1 MIGREHIAVLS
12 REVCDNLIGTGCKV
26 FVDATVGGAGHS
38 IGLLERY
45 RQLHIIGIDRDKE
58 ALDRAEVTLKGYSDR
73 VTLLRGN
80 FRDLRQ
86 ILGGIGVTSMD
97 GILFDLGI
105 SSYQLAAGRGFSFN
119 DDEGLDMRMDTR
131 DVLTAYEIVNSFRQD
146 EIARILYEYGEEWQS
161 RRIAK
166 AIFENRKKGRIRTAR
181 ELAAIVASVKRKTG
195 KIHPATKTFQALRI
209 AVNDELGSLS
219 EGMDTAVQLL
229 TPGGRIGIITFHSLE
244 DRMVKHFIRDASA
257 KGSLR
262 AINKKPVLPAEEE
275 IRENTRARSAKLRV
289 AEKTEDLAYA

>member
-1 MIGREHIAVLS
+1 MIGQEHIAVLS
-12 REVCDNLIGTGCKV
+12 REVCENLIGTGCRV

-38 IGLLERY
+38 IGLLEKH
-45 RQLHIIGIDRDKE
+45 RQLHIIGIDRDIE
-58 ALDRAEVTLKGYSDR
+58 ALDRAEATLKGYSDR

-86 ILGGIGVTSMD
+86 ILGGIGVASID

-119 DDEGLDMRMDTR
+119 DDEELDMRMDVR
-131 DVLTAYEIVNSFRQD
+131 DVLTAYEIINSFRQD

-166 AIFENRKKGRIRTAR
+166 AIFDSRRKGAIRTAR
-181 ELAAIVASVKRKTG
+181 ELAAIVASVKKKTG

-209 AVNDELGSLS
+209 AVNDELASLS
-219 EGMDTAVQLL
+219 EGMDAAVDLL
-229 TPGGRIGIITFHSLE
+229 TGGGRIGIITFHSLE
-244 DRMVKHFIRDASA
+244 DRMVKQRFRGNPA
-257 KGSLR
+257 LT
-262 AINKKPVLPAEEE
+262 VL
-275 IRENTRARSAKLRV
+275 TRKAVRPGMDETRSNPRSRSAKLRV
-289 AEKTEDLAYA
+289 AEKN

>member
-1 MIGREHIAVLS
+1 LIGREHIAVLS

-97 GILFDLGI
+97 GFLFDLGI

-229 TPGGRIGIITFHSLE
+229 TPGGRIGLITFHSLE
-244 DRMVKHFIRDASA
+244 DRMVQQRFRADSA
-257 KGSLR
+257 LT
-262 AINKKPVLPAEEE
+262 VLTRKAVMPGTDE
-275 IRENTRARSAKLRV
+275 IRSNPRARSAKLRV
-289 AEKTEDLAYA
+289 AEKN

>member
-1 MIGREHIAVLS
+1 MSGQEHIAVLS
-12 REVCDNLIGTGCKV
+12 REVCENLIGTGCKV
-26 FVDATVGGAGHS
+26 FVDATIGGAGHS

-58 ALDRAEVTLKGYSDR
+58 ALDRAEGTLKGYSDR

-80 FRDLRQ
+80 FRDLKQ
-86 ILGGIGVTSMD
+86 ILGGIGVTSID

-119 DDEGLDMRMDTR
+119 DDEELDMRMDAR

-166 AIFENRKKGRIRTAR
+166 AIFDRRKKDRIRTAR
-181 ELAAIVASVKRKTG
+181 ELAGIVASVKRKTG

-219 EGMDTAVQLL
+219 DGMDAAVDLL
-229 TPGGRIGIITFHSLE
+229 ARGGRIGIITFHSLE
-244 DRMVKHFIRDASA
+244 DRMVKQRFRGDAALTVLTRKAIRPGID
-257 KGSLR
+257 
-262 AINKKPVLPAEEE
+262 E
-275 IRENTRARSAKLRV
+275 TRNNPRSRSAKLRV
-289 AEKTEDLAYA
+289 AEKN

>member
-1 MIGREHIAVLS
+1 MSGQEHIAILS
-12 REVCDNLIGTGCKV
+12 REVCENLIGTGCEV

-58 ALDRAEVTLKGYSDR
+58 ALDRAEETLKGYSSR
-73 VTLLRGN
+73 ATLLRGN
-80 FRDLRQ
+80 FRDLKQ
-86 ILGGIGVTSMD
+86 ILGGIGVTSID

-119 DDEGLDMRMDTR
+119 DDEELDMRMDVR

-166 AIFENRKKGRIRTAR
+166 AIFDSRKKGRIRTAR
-181 ELAAIVASVKRKTG
+181 ELAGIVASVKKKTG

-219 EGMDTAVQLL
+219 EGMDAAVDLL
-229 TPGGRIGIITFHSLE
+229 ARGGRIGIITFHSLE
-244 DRMVKHFIRDASA
+244 DRMVKQRFRGDPALTVLTRKAIRP
-257 KGSLR
+257 G
-262 AINKKPVLPAEEE
+262 IEE
-275 IRENTRARSAKLRV
+275 IRKNPRSRSAKLRV
-289 AEKTEDLAYA
+289 AEKN

>member
-1 MIGREHIAVLS
+1 M
-12 REVCDNLIGTGCKV
+12 
-26 FVDATVGGAGHS
+26 
-38 IGLLERY
+38 
-45 RQLHIIGIDRDKE
+45 
-58 ALDRAEVTLKGYSDR
+58 
-73 VTLLRGN
+73 
-80 FRDLRQ
+80 RQ

-244 DRMVKHFIRDASA
+244 DRMVKQRFREDSA
-257 KGSLR
+257 LT
-262 AINKKPVLPAEEE
+262 VLTRKAVMPGTDE
-275 IRENTRARSAKLRV
+275 IRSNPRARSAKLRV
-289 AEKTEDLAYA
+289 AEKN

>member
-1 MIGREHIAVLS
+1 LSGQEHIAVLS
-12 REVCDNLIGTGCKV
+12 REVCENLIGTGCKV
-26 FVDATVGGAGHS
+26 FVDATIGGAGHS

-58 ALDRAEVTLKGYSDR
+58 ALDRAEGTLKGYSDR

-80 FRDLRQ
+80 FRDLKQ
-86 ILGGIGVTSMD
+86 ILGGIGVTSID

-119 DDEGLDMRMDTR
+119 DDEELDMRMDAR

-166 AIFENRKKGRIRTAR
+166 AIFDRRKKDRIRTAR
-181 ELAAIVASVKRKTG
+181 ELAGIVASVKRKTG

-219 EGMDTAVQLL
+219 DGMDAAVDLL
-229 TPGGRIGIITFHSLE
+229 ARGGRIGIITFHSLE
-244 DRMVKHFIRDASA
+244 DRMVKQRFRGDAALTVLTRKAIRPGID
-257 KGSLR
+257 
-262 AINKKPVLPAEEE
+262 E
-275 IRENTRARSAKLRV
+275 TRNNPRSRSAKLRV
-289 AEKTEDLAYA
+289 AEKN

>member
-12 REVCDNLIGTGCKV
+12 REVCENLIGTGCKV
-26 FVDATVGGAGHS
+26 FVDATIGGAGHS

-73 VTLLRGN
+73 ATLLRGN

-105 SSYQLAAGRGFSFN
+105 SSYQLSAGRGFSFN

-166 AIFENRKKGRIRTAR
+166 AIFENRRKGRISTAR
-181 ELAAIVASVKRKTG
+181 ELAAIVASVKKKTG
-195 KIHPATKTFQALRI
+195 RIHPATKTFQALRI

-244 DRMVKHFIRDASA
+244 DRMVKQRFRKDSALTVLTPKAIRPGID
-257 KGSLR
+257 
-262 AINKKPVLPAEEE
+262 E
-275 IRENTRARSAKLRV
+275 IRSNPRARSAKLRI
-289 AEKTEDLAYA
+289 AEKN

>member
-1 MIGREHIAVLS
+1 MTGREHIAVLS
-12 REVCDNLIGTGCKV
+12 REVCENLIGTGCKV

-80 FRDLRQ
+80 FRDLRH

-119 DDEGLDMRMDTR
+119 DDEELDMRMDTR

-166 AIFENRKKGRIRTAR
+166 AIFDSRRKGRIRTAR
-181 ELAAIVASVKRKTG
+181 ELAAIVASVKKKTG

-219 EGMDTAVQLL
+219 EGMDAAVELL

-244 DRMVKHFIRDASA
+244 DRMVKQLFRKD
-257 KGSLR
+257 
-262 AINKKPVLPAEEE
+262 PALTILTRKAVRPGIDE
-275 IRENTRARSAKLRV
+275 IRSNPRARSAKLRV
-289 AEKTEDLAYA
+289 AEKN